1 MIFLSCQHSILA
13 VVAIS
18 ENSLKNILLFSSKHP
33 INLISGDII
42 SGFYCKRDKF
52 CVALLFQVI
61 QRQENL
67 AHKQQEIRAEME
79 RKKAEAEE
87 EKAKT
92 RRRKARLAA
101 EAARRRSPGAYSDDE
116 RERGGGGADGR

>member
-1 MIFLSCQHSILA
+1 MSH
-13 VVAIS
+13 
-18 ENSLKNILLFSSKHP
+18 
-33 INLISGDII
+33 
-42 SGFYCKRDKF
+42 
-52 CVALLFQVI
+52 QVI

-67 AHKQQEIRAEME
+67 ARKQQEIREEME

-87 EKAKT
+87 EKARA

-116 RERGGGGADGR
+116 REGGAAGRDGRYVKSLCPFPRLREIEPMVATVSHSL